1 MTKSKRTDQLP
12 VSVFDQL
19 DNKKKW
25 SMLGHNSSGCLLSS
39 LCLLTAALMSL
50 GTSKKPSKLN
60 EVVGWHSVA
69 VTVLHY
75 TTSIPGPIYFPIVQ
89 TNSARREKQLWSMS
103 QKSCQSAGNQ
113 FSPCSMSGTLRRHSI
128 FQSSLAKDCY
138 WELQPSTVLFRCEN

>member
-60 EVVGWHSVA
+60 EVVG
-69 VTVLHY
+69 
-75 TTSIPGPIYFPIVQ
+75 
-89 TNSARREKQLWSMS
+89 
-103 QKSCQSAGNQ
+103 
-113 FSPCSMSGTLRRHSI
+113 
-128 FQSSLAKDCY
+128 
-138 WELQPSTVLFRCEN
+138 